1 MIVHFELR
9 HHSDEGFNDE
19 GDDVGPHL
27 LNVHAFSC
35 QPVQHAGERALAP
48 SALAF

>member
-1 MIVHFELR
+1 MIVHLELR
-9 HHSDEGFNDE
+9 HHSDDGFDDE

-35 QPVQHAGERALAP
+35 QPVEHAGERALAA
-48 SALAF
+48 SVLAF